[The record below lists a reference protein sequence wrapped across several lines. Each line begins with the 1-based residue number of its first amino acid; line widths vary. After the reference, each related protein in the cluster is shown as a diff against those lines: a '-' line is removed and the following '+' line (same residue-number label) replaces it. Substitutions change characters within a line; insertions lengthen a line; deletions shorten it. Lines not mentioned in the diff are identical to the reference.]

1 MIIEKHKA
9 IFIHIPKTAGIALR
23 IYFDKPTMDLV
34 PDENGILQ
42 HDTIKEIK
50 EKFPL
55 HKEYKKFSI
64 VRNPY
69 DRMVSWYFY
78 LKQSAINVGFD
89 PEVVFPFNFIK
100 WVEDPFKVS
109 FTRWKLDTSD
119 ENKKSIPY
127 FQPQH
132 MWLDDTVTIL
142 KYENLNKELSKFF
155 KEEINLPQHNKSNL
169 KKEYFLNYYN
179 KHALGIVYER
189 YKEDFEKFNYKRI
202 EKI

>member
-9 IFIHIPKTAGIALR
+9 IFIHIPKTAGSALSV
-23 IYFDKPTMDLV
+23 YFNDKGNDKYGLSKH
-34 PDENGILQ
+34 DNI
-42 HDTIKEIK
+42 DTIKV
-50 EKFPL
+50 KFPK
-55 HKEYKKFSI
+55 HKEYRKFTI

-69 DRMVSWYFY
+69 DKAVSCYFY
-78 LKQSAINVGFD
+78 SLETDLDLNGAI
-89 PEVVFPFNFIK
+89 PLNFIK
-100 WVEDPFKVS
+100 WIENPLNADFTNRKLLDPQYTFI
-109 FTRWKLDTSD
+109 D
-119 ENKKSIPY
+119 E
-127 FQPQH
+127 
-132 MWLDDTVTIL
+132 TVTIL

-189 YKEDFEKFNYKRI
+189 YKEDFEKFNYNKI